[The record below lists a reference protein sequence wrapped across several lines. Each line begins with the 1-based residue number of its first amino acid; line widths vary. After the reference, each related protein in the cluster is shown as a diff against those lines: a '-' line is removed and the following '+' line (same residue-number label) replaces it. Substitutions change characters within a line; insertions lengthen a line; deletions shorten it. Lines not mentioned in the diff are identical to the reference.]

1 MKNITIKSLRDK
13 QKDKIET
20 AEDFF
25 KKPKNE
31 IDEIIEQP
39 YKPRR
44 VKTILKTT
52 FFVIFVLIVGG
63 TGGIL
68 IDRAILP
75 SLLVKYPELNHY
87 EFLKRINERTTII
100 EKTEEIRISEDRA
113 IVNAIKKVSPSVI
126 EVLEFSTENDN
137 PAYKGSG
144 IVLTSDGLIITSIEN
159 ITPEKNNSE
168 EKNAE
173 TNIIK
178 IKLKNEKVYDTEL
191 IKIDLSTNLAIIKI
205 EETDLPVIALSYS
218 ENLELG
224 EKVVIIDNSVIT
236 DIISKFINDYDPSGT
251 IGENDSIPATQKR
264 IKIIN
269 SLKSSFNGSPVI
281 NTKGEI
287 IGISQSGNLFI
298 PTNEVRDFINSAMN
312 KDL

>member
-31 IDEIIEQP
+31 IDEITEQP
-39 YKPRR
+39 YKPKRI
-44 VKTILKTT
+44 KTILKTA
-52 FFVIFVLIVGG
+52 FFIIFVLVIGG
-63 TGGIL
+63 MGGIL

-75 SLLVKYPELNHY
+75 SLLIKYPELNQY

-113 IVNAIKKVSPSVI
+113 VVNAIKKVSPSVV
-126 EVLEFSTENDN
+126 EVLEFSTENSD
-137 PAYKGSG
+137 PIYKGSG
-144 IVLTSDGLIITSIEN
+144 IILTSDGFIITSIEN
-159 ITPEKNNSE
+159 ITPQKNNSE
-168 EKNAE
+168 KENVEA
-173 TNIIK
+173 NIIK
-178 IKLKNEKVYDTEL
+178 IKLKNEKIYDTKL
-191 IKIDLSTNLAIIKI
+191 IKIDLPTNLAIIKI
-205 EETDLPVIALSYS
+205 EESNLPVIALSNS

-236 DIISKFINDYDPSGT
+236 DIISKFINDYNSTETEKDNSKP
-251 IGENDSIPATQKR
+251 IAQKR

-281 NTKGEI
+281 NLKGEI

-298 PTNEVRDFINSAMN
+298 PTNEIKDFIETAMN
-312 KDL
+312 NNS

>member
-13 QKDKIET
+13 QKNKIET

-39 YKPRR
+39 YKPKKI
-44 VKTILKTT
+44 KTILKTV
-52 FFVIFVLIVGG
+52 FFIIFVLIVGG

-68 IDRAILP
+68 IDRAVLP
-75 SLLVKYPELNHY
+75 SLLIKYPELNQY

-113 IVNAIKKVSPSVI
+113 VVNAIKKVSPSIVEI
-126 EVLEFSTENDN
+126 LEFSTENSD
-137 PAYKGSG
+137 PIYKGSG
-144 IVLTSDGLIITSIEN
+144 IILTSDGFIITSIEN
-159 ITPEKNNSE
+159 ITPQKNNSE
-168 EKNAE
+168 KENIE

-178 IKLKNEKVYDTEL
+178 IKLKNEKVYDTKL
-191 IKIDLSTNLAIIKI
+191 IEIDLPTNLAIIKI
-205 EETDLPVIALSYS
+205 EETNLPVIALSNS

-236 DIISKFINDYDPSGT
+236 DIISKFINDYDSTGT
-251 IGENDSIPATQKR
+251 VGEDNLKLIVQKR

-269 SLKSSFNGSPVI
+269 SLKNSFDGSPVI
-281 NTKGEI
+281 NLKGEI

-298 PTNEVRDFINSAMN
+298 PTNEIMGFIETAMD
-312 KDL
+312 KDI

>member
-31 IDEIIEQP
+31 IDEITEQP
-39 YKPRR
+39 YKPKRI
-44 VKTILKTT
+44 KTILKTA
-52 FFVIFVLIVGG
+52 FFIIFVLVIGG
-63 TGGIL
+63 MGGIL

-75 SLLVKYPELNHY
+75 SLLIKYPELNQY

-100 EKTEEIRISEDRA
+100 EKTEEIRISEDKA
-113 IVNAIKKVSPSVI
+113 VVNAIKKVSPSVVEI
-126 EVLEFSTENDN
+126 LEFSTENSD
-137 PAYKGSG
+137 PIYKGSG
-144 IVLTSDGLIITSIEN
+144 IILTSDGFIITSIEN
-159 ITPEKNNSE
+159 ITPQKNNSE
-168 EKNAE
+168 KENVEA
-173 TNIIK
+173 NIIK
-178 IKLKNEKVYDTEL
+178 IKLKNEKIYDTKL
-191 IKIDLSTNLAIIKI
+191 IKIDLPTNLAIIKI
-205 EETDLPVIALSYS
+205 EESNLPVIALSNS

-236 DIISKFINDYDPSGT
+236 DIISKFINDYNSTETEEDNSKPV
-251 IGENDSIPATQKR
+251 AQKR

-281 NTKGEI
+281 NLKGEI

-298 PTNEVRDFINSAMN
+298 PTNEIKDFIETAMDKNS
-312 KDL
+312 

>member
-31 IDEIIEQP
+31 IDEITEQP
-39 YKPRR
+39 YKPKKI
-44 VKTILKTT
+44 KTILKTA
-52 FFVIFVLIVGG
+52 FFIIFVLAVGG

-75 SLLVKYPELNHY
+75 SLLIKYPELNQY

-113 IVNAIKKVSPSVI
+113 VVNAIKKVSPSVV
-126 EVLEFSTENDN
+126 EVLEFSTENSD
-137 PAYKGSG
+137 PIYKGSG
-144 IVLTSDGLIITSIEN
+144 IILTSDGLIITSIEN
-159 ITPEKNNSE
+159 ITPQKNNSE
-168 EKNAE
+168 KENVE
-173 TNIIK
+173 TNTIR
-178 IKLKNEKVYDTEL
+178 IKLKNEKIYDTKL
-191 IKIDLSTNLAIIKI
+191 IKIDLPTNLAIIKI
-205 EETDLPVIALSYS
+205 EESNLPVIALSDS

-236 DIISKFINDYDPSGT
+236 DIISKFINDYDSMETGR
-251 IGENDSIPATQKR
+251 EDSPKPAAQKR

-269 SLKSSFNGSPVI
+269 SLKSSFNGAPVL

-298 PTNEVRDFINSAMN
+298 PTNEIKDFIEDAMN
-312 KDL
+312 KDI

>member
-39 YKPRR
+39 YKPKRI
-44 VKTILKTT
+44 KTIFKTA
-52 FFVIFVLIVGG
+52 FFVMFVLIVGG
-63 TGGIL
+63 MGGIL

-75 SLLVKYPELNHY
+75 SLLIKYPELNQY

-100 EKTEEIRISEDRA
+100 EKTEEIRISEDKA
-113 IVNAIKKVSPSVI
+113 VVNAIKKVSPSVVEI
-126 EVLEFSTENDN
+126 LEFSTENSD
-137 PAYKGSG
+137 PIYKGSG
-144 IVLTSDGLIITSIEN
+144 IILTSDGFIITSIEN
-159 ITPEKNNSE
+159 ITTQKNNSE
-168 EKNAE
+168 KENVEA
-173 TNIIK
+173 NIIK
-178 IKLKNEKVYDTEL
+178 IKLKNEKIYDTKL
-191 IKIDLSTNLAIIKI
+191 IKIDLPTNLAIIKI
-205 EETDLPVIALSYS
+205 EEANLPVIALSNS

-236 DIISKFINDYDPSGT
+236 DIISKFINDYNSTETEEDNSKP
-251 IGENDSIPATQKR
+251 IAQKR

-281 NTKGEI
+281 NLKGEI

-298 PTNEVRDFINSAMN
+298 PTNEIKDFIETAMN
-312 KDL
+312 NN

>member
-31 IDEIIEQP
+31 IDEITEQP
-39 YKPRR
+39 YKPKRI
-44 VKTILKTT
+44 KTILKTA
-52 FFVIFVLIVGG
+52 FFIIFVLVIGG
-63 TGGIL
+63 MGGIL

-75 SLLVKYPELNHY
+75 SLLIKYPELNQY

-113 IVNAIKKVSPSVI
+113 VVNAIKKVSPSVV
-126 EVLEFSTENDN
+126 EVLEFSTENSD
-137 PAYKGSG
+137 PIYKGSG
-144 IVLTSDGLIITSIEN
+144 IILTSDGLIITSIEN
-159 ITPEKNNSE
+159 ITPQKNNSE
-168 EKNAE
+168 KENVEA
-173 TNIIK
+173 NIIK
-178 IKLKNEKVYDTEL
+178 IKLKNEKIYDTEL
-191 IKIDLSTNLAIIKI
+191 IKIDLPTNLAIIKI
-205 EETDLPVIALSYS
+205 EESNLPVIALSNS

-224 EKVVIIDNSVIT
+224 EKVVIIDSSVIT
-236 DIISKFINDYDPSGT
+236 DIISKFINDYNSTETEEDNSKPV
-251 IGENDSIPATQKR
+251 AQKR
-264 IKIIN
+264 MKIIN

-281 NTKGEI
+281 NLKGEI

-298 PTNEVRDFINSAMN
+298 PTNEIKDFIETAMDKN
-312 KDL
+312 L

>member
-13 QKDKIET
+13 QKDKIKT

-31 IDEIIEQP
+31 IDKIIEQP
-39 YKPRR
+39 YKPKRI
-44 VKTILKTT
+44 KTILKTV
-52 FFVIFVLIVGG
+52 FFIIFVLIVGG

-75 SLLVKYPELNHY
+75 SLLIKYPELNQY

-113 IVNAIKKVSPSVI
+113 VVNAIKKVSPSVVEI
-126 EVLEFSTENDN
+126 LEFSTENND
-137 PAYKGSG
+137 PIYKGSG
-144 IVLTSDGLIITSIEN
+144 IILTSDGFIITSIEN
-159 ITPEKNNSE
+159 ITPQKNNSE
-168 EKNAE
+168 KENAE

-191 IKIDLSTNLAIIKI
+191 IKIDLPTNLAIIKI
-205 EETDLPVIALSYS
+205 EEVNLPVIALSNS

-236 DIISKFINDYDPSGT
+236 DIISKFINDYDPTGT
-251 IGENDSIPATQKR
+251 EEEDSSKLVAQKR

-269 SLKSSFNGSPVI
+269 SLKNSFNGSPVI
-281 NTKGEI
+281 NLKGEI

-298 PTNEVRDFINSAMN
+298 PTNEIRSFIEAAMD
-312 KDL
+312 KDI